1 MATDGAT
8 SGVLPVAVDAMG
20 GDHAPAAI
28 VEGALRAISAGVP
41 VILVGDTAVL
51 KPLAPGVEVVDA
63 TDVLP
68 MDAGASDVRR
78 REGCSVR
85 VATRLVSARR
95 ASSVVSCG
103 SSGGTLVAAV
113 IDLGLLDG
121 VDRPALVAA
130 LPRADG
136 GTLYVLDVGAT
147 VECRADHLAQFGVL
161 GDAWARVQGVV
172 TPRVGLLSNGAEAH
186 KGTRAVRDAA
196 GLMAQLPLDFRGF
209 VEPHGAMA
217 GEVDVLVCD
226 GFAGNVLLKTA
237 EGVVAMLRAVF
248 FDALRGSGKEGEA
261 LPLLHGTFDVLR
273 ARLDWRSR
281 GGAVLV
287 GARAPVIVGH
297 GRADAAAVDAA
308 VRLAH
313 YAASHRLTEDV
324 SSRLGA
330 ALAVVGE
337 GGRATGER
345 A

>member
-1 MATDGAT
+1 
-8 SGVLPVAVDAMG
+8 MG
-20 GDHAPAAI
+20 GDHAPGAI
-28 VEGALRAISAGVP
+28 VEGALRAAAAGVP
-41 VILVGDTAVL
+41 VVLVGDAAVL
-51 KPLAPGVEVVDA
+51 APLAPGVEVVDA
-63 TDVLP
+63 PEALP
-68 MDAGASDVRR
+68 MDAGAAEVRR
-78 REGCSVR
+78 RDACSVR
-85 VATRLVSARR
+85 VATRLVADGRC
-95 ASSVVSCG
+95 SSVVSCG

-113 IDLGLLDG
+113 IDLGLLEG
-121 VDRPALVAA
+121 VDRPALVAS

-147 VECRADHLAQFGVL
+147 VECRADHLAQFAVL
-161 GDAWARVQGVV
+161 GDAWARVQGVAS
-172 TPRVGLLSNGAEAH
+172 PRVGLLSNGAEAH

-196 GLMAQLPLDFRGF
+196 VTLARLPIDFRGL
-209 VEPHGAMA
+209 VEPHGALA

-248 FDALRGSGKEGEA
+248 FDALRATGQEAQA

-273 ARLDWRSR
+273 TRLDWRSR

>member
-1 MATDGAT
+1 MAT
-8 SGVLPVAVDAMG
+8 SGAAANGLPVAVDAMG
-20 GDHAPAAI
+20 GDFAPAAI
-28 VEGALRAISAGVP
+28 VEGALRAAAAGVP
-41 VILVGDTAVL
+41 VILVGDAAAL
-51 KPLAPGVEVVDA
+51 APLAGGLEVVHA
-63 TDVLP
+63 ADVLP
-68 MDAGASDVRR
+68 MDAGAAEVRR
-78 REGCSVR
+78 RDGCSVR
-85 VATRLVSARR
+85 VATRLVAEGR

-121 VDRPALVAA
+121 VDRPALVAS

-147 VECRADHLAQFGVL
+147 VECRADHLAQFAVL
-161 GDAWARVQGVV
+161 GDAWARTQGVV
-172 TPRVGLLSNGAEAH
+172 APRVGLLSNGSEAH
-186 KGTRAVRDAA
+186 KGTRVVRDAA
-196 GLMAQLPLDFRGF
+196 ALVARMPLDAVGL
-209 VEPHGAMA
+209 VEPHGALA

-248 FDALRGSGKEGEA
+248 LDALKASGQEA
-261 LPLLHGTFDVLR
+261 QARPLLHGTFDLLR

-287 GARAPVIVGH
+287 GARAPVVVGH
-297 GRADAAAVDAA
+297 GRADAASVDAA